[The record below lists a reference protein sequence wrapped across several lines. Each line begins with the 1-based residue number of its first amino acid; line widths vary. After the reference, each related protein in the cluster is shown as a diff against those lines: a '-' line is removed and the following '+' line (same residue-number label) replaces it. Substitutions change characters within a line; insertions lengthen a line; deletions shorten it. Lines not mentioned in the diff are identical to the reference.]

1 MQDPFFPVSLGR
13 EIQFYHFRGPCCIPG
28 PVRPWA
34 PLTWM
39 DAACHGLAWR
49 LEMLGR
55 WPMAMGHGGSLD
67 GRRFIRNVCLE
78 RYDETVEQP
87 ELLLRDSATTI
98 HASAWFGVLIST
110 PSSARVGQRRVLAN
124 QVHLPR
130 KMTLRHLML
139 V

>member
-78 RYDETVEQP
+78 RYDETVE
-87 ELLLRDSATTI
+87 RTRA
-98 HASAWFGVLIST
+98 ASQRFCHDNSCFYLVRSVNLD
-110 PSSARVGQRRVLAN
+110 PPVGQRRVLAN